1 MKKLFAL
8 LGILLIVFGLSACT
22 GDEDSHDEDSMK
34 WVDVKVTIEPEQPQ
48 ANEPVM
54 FQAAV
59 TYGDE
64 VVTDA
69 REVTFEIWRA
79 NDEKHEEFEVEKA
92 TDGVYQLEKAFERE
106 GTYYVIAH
114 VTAESMH
121 NMPKKE
127 FVVGTPSEP
136 EDKNTKSQ
144 FMDHD
149 SMDESDSN

>member
-1 MKKLFAL
+1 MKKRVFWLAMLLMVLFL
-8 LGILLIVFGLSACT
+8 TACS
-22 GDEDSHDEDSMK
+22 GEEDVPEEEELK
-34 WVDVKVTIEPEQPQ
+34 WVDVKVDINPEKPLP
-48 ANEPVM
+48 NEPVT
-54 FQAAV
+54 FKAVV

-69 REVTFEIWRA
+69 NEVTFEIWRSK
-79 NDEKHEEFEVEKA
+79 DEKHEEIEIKKA
-92 TDGVYQLEKAFERE
+92 TDGAYLLEKTFAME

-136 EDKNTKSQ
+136 EDKNAKSQ
-144 FMDHD
+144 FMEDH
-149 SMDESDSN
+149 E